1 MNATLQTGLVVVTQ
15 FALKLL
21 GAIVLWIVGRALI
34 RFATSM
40 MGHALDRQALDA
52 TVVGYL
58 RSALSILLNVILVVA
73 LLGFFGVE
81 TASFAA
87 LLAGVGIAVGV
98 AWSGLLA
105 SFAAGVF
112 LLVLRPFKVGDYIEA
127 GGVTGTVESIG
138 LFATILNTPA
148 NVIAIVGNSKVF
160 GDNIMNYTRND
171 YRRVDM
177 TAQLSHDVNPEQAI
191 LLLKDALARIPNVL
205 ATPAPV
211 VEISRVQP
219 GRTAAGRASLLRQ
232 RQLLAGLFRYQP
244 PHPEHLQHSWL
255 SGAGAPLPT
264 ARHLAGGGTA
274 GHAIRRLIFMKL
286 IFMKDAP

>member
-1 MNATLQTGLVVVTQ
+1 TLQTGLAIVTQ
-15 FALKLL
+15 FALKVL
-21 GAIVLWIVGRALI
+21 GGIVLWIVGRALI
-34 RFATSM
+34 RFAVKMVGS
-40 MGHALDRQALDA
+40 ALDHQQLDS

-58 RSALSILLNVILVVA
+58 RSALGILLNVILVVA

-138 LFATILNTPA
+138 LFATVLNTPA
-148 NVIAIVGNSKVF
+148 NVVAIVGNSKVF

-171 YRRVDM
+171 YRRVDLA
-177 TAQLSHDVNPEQAI
+177 AQLAHDVNPEQAI
-191 LLLKDALARIPNVL
+191 ALLKDAIARTPNVL

-211 VEISRVQP
+211 VEILEFNL
-219 GRTAAGRASLLRQ
+219 AGP
-232 RQLLAGLFRYQP
+232 LLAVRPFCAN
-244 PHPEHLQHSWL
+244 QHYWQVYFD
-255 SGAGAPLPT
+255 T
-264 ARHLAGGGTA
+264 N
-274 GHAIRRLIFMKL
+274 RLIQSTFSQAG
-286 IFMKDAP
+286 FPAPEPHYRVRGTLRDE

>member
-1 MNATLQTGLVVVTQ
+1 MNPTLQAGLVVVTQ

-34 RFATSM
+34 RFALKM
-40 MGHALDRQALDA
+40 VGNALQRQELDT

-58 RSALSILLNVILVVA
+58 KSGLSIVLNVILVVA
-73 LLGFFGVE
+73 LLGFFGVQ

-138 LFATILNTPA
+138 LFATILITPA
-148 NVIAIVGNSKVF
+148 NVVAIVGNSKVF
-160 GDNIMNYTRND
+160 ADNIMNYTRND
-171 YRRVDM
+171 YRRVDLV
-177 TAQLSHDVNPEQAI
+177 AQLSHDVNPAQAI
-191 LLLKDALARIPNVL
+191 ALLKEAIAHIPNVL
-205 ATPAPV
+205 PTPTPV
-211 VEISRVQP
+211 VEILEFNL
-219 GRTAAGRASLLRQ
+219 AGP
-232 RQLLAGLFRYQP
+232 LLAVRPFCAN
-244 PHPEHLQHSWL
+244 QHYWQVYFD
-255 SGAGAPLPT
+255 T
-264 ARHLAGGGTA
+264 N
-274 GHAIRRLIFMKL
+274 RLIQGTFSQAGFPVPEPHYQVRGSL
-286 IFMKDAP
+286 REEGRQGLQSVA

>member
-1 MNATLQTGLVVVTQ
+1 MNATLQAGLVVVTQ
-15 FALKLL
+15 FALKVL
-21 GAIVLWIVGRALI
+21 GAIVLWFIGRALI
-34 RFATSM
+34 RFATKMVGS
-40 MGHALDRQALDA
+40 ALDRQALDA

-191 LLLKDALARIPNVL
+191 ALLKDAVARIPNVL
-205 ATPAPV
+205 ATPAAV
-211 VEISRVQP
+211 VEILEFNL
-219 GRTAAGRASLLRQ
+219 AGP
-232 RQLLAGLFRYQP
+232 LLAVRPFCAN
-244 PHPEHLQHSWL
+244 QHYWQVYFD
-255 SGAGAPLPT
+255 T
-264 ARHLAGGGTA
+264 N
-274 GHAIRRLIFMKL
+274 RLIQSTFSQAG
-286 IFMKDAP
+286 FPAPEPHYRVHGSLREEARQNLQSAA

>member
-1 MNATLQTGLVVVTQ
+1 M
-15 FALKLL
+15 
-21 GAIVLWIVGRALI
+21 
-34 RFATSM
+34 
-40 MGHALDRQALDA
+40 
-52 TVVGYL
+52 
-58 RSALSILLNVILVVA
+58 VA

-148 NVIAIVGNSKVF
+148 NVVAIVGNSKVF

-177 TAQLSHDVNPEQAI
+177 TAQLAHDVNPEQATA
-191 LLLKDALARIPNVL
+191 LLKDAVARIPNVL
-205 ATPAPV
+205 ATPATV
-211 VEISRVQP
+211 VEILEFNLAARCWPCAPSAP
-219 GRTAAGRASLLRQ
+219 TSTTGRFISI
-232 RQLLAGLFRYQP
+232 
-244 PHPEHLQHSWL
+244 
-255 SGAGAPLPT
+255 PT
-264 ARHLAGGGTA
+264 ASSRALSARPDSQLRSRTTKYA
-274 GHAIRRLIFMKL
+274 AL
-286 IFMKDAP
+286 

>member
-34 RFATSM
+34 RFATRM

-148 NVIAIVGNSKVF
+148 NVVAIVGNSKVF
-160 GDNIMNYTRND
+160 SDNIMNYTRND

-191 LLLKDALARIPNVL
+191 ALLKDAVSRIPNVL
-205 ATPAPV
+205 ATPAPA
-211 VEISRVQP
+211 VEILEFNL
-219 GRTAAGRASLLRQ
+219 AGP
-232 RQLLAGLFRYQP
+232 LLAVRPFCANANYWRVYFDTNRLIQSTF
-244 PHPEHLQHSWL
+244 S
-255 SGAGAPLPT
+255 
-264 ARHLAGGGTA
+264 TA
-274 GHAIRRLIFMKL
+274 GFPAPEQHYKL
-286 IFMKDAP
+286 RGTLQEEVRQNMQSAA

>member
-1 MNATLQTGLVVVTQ
+1 MNTTLQAGLVIVTQ

-34 RFATSM
+34 RFATRM
-40 MGHALDRQALDA
+40 MGSALDRQHLDP
-52 TVVGYL
+52 TVIGYL
-58 RSALSILLNVILVVA
+58 RSGLGILLNVILVVA

-148 NVIAIVGNSKVF
+148 NVVAIVGNSKVF

-177 TAQLSHDVNPEQAI
+177 TAQLAHDVNPEQATA
-191 LLLKDALARIPNVL
+191 LLKDAVARIPNVL
-205 ATPAPV
+205 ATPATV
-211 VEISRVQP
+211 VEILEFNL
-219 GRTAAGRASLLRQ
+219 AGP
-232 RQLLAGLFRYQP
+232 LLAVRPFCAN
-244 PHPEHLQHSWL
+244 QHYWQVYFD
-255 SGAGAPLPT
+255 T
-264 ARHLAGGGTA
+264 N
-274 GHAIRRLIFMKL
+274 RLIQSTFSQAG
-286 IFMKDAP
+286 FPAPEPHYKVRGTLSEEGRQSLRPAA